1 MGGKRTRRTLHQNAE
16 FRAPVIGDAALTDP
30 VIVGGTQDSP
40 TITTPVLSGALS
52 GGTLNTDLAGAAAA
66 LEGALLD
73 SPVAPTADPAGASVA
88 MQSPVPQRA
97 TFTLVNATIS
107 VPEADDYGSV
117 LVSDDMPTAYIL
129 LGSAAALTFTH
140 ADLAGDASTV
150 DMAVGTTAAANT
162 ALSGDADDTVANI
175 DATGTTTGTWTA
187 AAVAL
192 AVAAGVTNDLYL
204 NASVAVDPTFTGILT
219 ISGTIDI
226 WFIPLVS

>member
-1 MGGKRTRRTLHQNAE
+1 MTGKRTRRTLHQNAE
-16 FRAPVIGDAALTDP
+16 LRSPVIDAAALSAPVIT
-30 VIVGGTQDSP
+30 GGTQASP

-73 SPVAPTADPAGASVA
+73 SPAAPTADPSGASVA

-107 VPEADDYGSV
+107 VPNADDYGSV
-117 LVSDDMPTAYIL
+117 LVSDDMPTAYVL

-140 ADLAGDASTV
+140 TDLTGDASTV
-150 DMAVGTTAAANT
+150 DMAVGTTAAVNT
-162 ALSGDADDTVANI
+162 ALSGAADDTVANI

-187 AAVAL
+187 AAVAQG
-192 AVAAGVTNDLYL
+192 VAAGVTNDLYL
-204 NASVAVDPTFTGILT
+204 NASVLVGSSDTGVLT

-226 WFIPLVS
+226 WYIPLVS